1 MRCGTGI
8 SICMKVQRMYTIVH
22 RDHDRL
28 ILNRTEC
35 DVRMFHTAGCCS
47 GASVG
52 VGGESGDHE
61 ISRYSSNS

>member
-1 MRCGTGI
+1 
-8 SICMKVQRMYTIVH
+8 MYTIVH